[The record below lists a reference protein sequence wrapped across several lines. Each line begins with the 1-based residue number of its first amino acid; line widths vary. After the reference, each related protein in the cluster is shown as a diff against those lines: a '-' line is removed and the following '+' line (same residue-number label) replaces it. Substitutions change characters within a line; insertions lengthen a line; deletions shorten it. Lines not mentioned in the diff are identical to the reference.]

1 MALTHIS
8 IVALGL
14 IFAQISNGAVSDEAV
29 SEQAALANLLASANE
44 AQEVCSLPGE
54 AFQMMSYVRQV
65 QPSFDV
71 VNDPGD
77 ARAVSVALRQVKTA
91 IRKLGA
97 KAWCEIYVRERQ
109 DLLRTKARPDCDDMP
124 GLCGS
129 LVTVREGFT
138 SRMREEGPPAVR
150 PAGIALAL

>member
-1 MALTHIS
+1 MALTHLS
-8 IVALGL
+8 IIALGL
-14 IFAQISNGAVSDEAV
+14 IFAQLSDESVA
-29 SEQAALANLLASANE
+29 EQTVLANLLASAAE

-77 ARAVSVALRQVKTA
+77 AKAVSVAMRQVKAT
-91 IRKLGA
+91 IRKVGT
-97 KAWCEIYVRERQ
+97 KSWCELYLRDREE
-109 DLLRTKARPDCDDMP
+109 LFRTKARPSCDEMP

-129 LVTVREGFT
+129 IANMKDGRSSREQA
-138 SRMREEGPPAVR
+138 PAS
-150 PAGIALAL
+150 IAPSNLAYSF